1 MIPQRNLS
9 LLSNR
14 LFHEQGGRRIPEAV
28 LQRDYCL
35 AWFLAILATH
45 PLREDL
51 AFKGGTA
58 LRRCHFADYRFS
70 EDLDFTMLQA
80 MEFPAIQTSLEEI
93 FATLR
98 AASGI
103 EFRLDRVDDVHE
115 NSHTFYLAYQ
125 GPLPAPDTVKVDITI
140 SERIVLPLE
149 NGTVLQSYAEFFDL
163 PANREVRVYSL
174 GEIMTEKIVALSDR
188 ARTEPRDLYD
198 AWHLAN
204 DGISIL
210 DLAHGIEAKLEFRG
224 RSTEGVEEQIL
235 AKETRL
241 RRLWEQRLSHQI
253 SELPEFDRVF
263 REFRRHL
270 RRADLV

>member
-14 LFHEQGGRRIPEAV
+14 LFHEHGGRRIPEAV

-35 AWFLAILATH
+35 AWFLATLATH
-45 PLREDL
+45 PLREHL

-80 MEFPAIQTSLEEI
+80 MEFPAVQTSLEEI

-125 GPLPAPDTVKVDITI
+125 GPLPAPDTVKVDIPI

-204 DGISIL
+204 DGISIS

-241 RRLWEQRLSHQI
+241 RRLWERRLFHQI
-253 SELPEFDRVF
+253 SKLPEFDRVF

-270 RRADLV
+270 RRADLG

>member
-14 LFHEQGGRRIPEAV
+14 LFREQGGRRIPEAV

-35 AWFLAILATH
+35 AWFLTTLATH
-45 PLREDL
+45 PFREHL
-51 AFKGGTA
+51 VFKGGTA
-58 LRRCHFADYRFS
+58 LRRCHFANYRFS

-80 MEFPAIQTSLEEI
+80 MEFPAIQTNLEEI

-103 EFRLDRVDDVHE
+103 EFRFDRVDDVHK

-140 SERIVLPLE
+140 LERIVLPLE
-149 NGTVLQSYAEFFDL
+149 NGTVLQSYAEFSDL
-163 PANREVRVYSL
+163 PANRVVRVYSL

-204 DGISIL
+204 DGISISHL
-210 DLAHGIEAKLEFRG
+210 THGIEAKLEFRG
-224 RSTEGVEEQIL
+224 RSTEGIEEQIL
-235 AKETRL
+235 AKESRL
-241 RRLWEQRLSHQI
+241 RRLWKQRLSHQI

-270 RRADLV
+270 RRADLA

>member
-1 MIPQRNLS
+1 M
-9 LLSNR
+9 
-14 LFHEQGGRRIPEAV
+14 
-28 LQRDYCL
+28 QRDYCL
-35 AWFLAILATH
+35 AWFLTTLATH
-45 PLREDL
+45 PFREHL
-51 AFKGGTA
+51 VFKGGTA
-58 LRRCHFADYRFS
+58 LRRCHFANYRFS

-80 MEFPAIQTSLEEI
+80 MEFPAIQTNLEEI

-103 EFRLDRVDDVHE
+103 EFRFDRVDDVHK

-140 SERIVLPLE
+140 LERSVLPLE
-149 NGTVLQSYAEFFDL
+149 NGTVLQSYAEFSDL
-163 PANREVRVYSL
+163 PANRVVRVYSL

-204 DGISIL
+204 DGISISHL
-210 DLAHGIEAKLEFRG
+210 THGIEAKLEFRG
-224 RSTEGVEEQIL
+224 RSTEGIEEQIL
-235 AKETRL
+235 AKESRL
-241 RRLWEQRLSHQI
+241 RRLWKQRLSHQI

-270 RRADLV
+270 RRADLA